1 MKNLKSCAWVAK
13 HLESVLV
20 FDAGIVK
27 PGQDEPYKPFTIVQ
41 GAQRFDISYALSEE
55 NTALSNMMCDQYQF
69 QSHMRQLGVNQ
80 TDTIVVYDDRGL
92 FSAARAW
99 WMLKSMGF
107 EQVFI
112 MDGGLPE
119 WIRCGYATQQAY
131 SKINEIGDFIA
142 QPDITR
148 TYFIDKEKVLNSIPD
163 SDCLLLD
170 ARSPLRFSG
179 REPEPRIGMR
189 GGHIPNSKNLH
200 YSALLSERGLVR
212 PLAELHIIFNRLE
225 CTDKSL
231 QFSCGSGVTAC
242 ILALAADE
250 CGYRDLSVY
259 DGSWSEWGN
268 SALSGEL
275 PIHCYE
281 G

>member
-27 PGQDEPYKPFTIVQ
+27 PGQDEPYKPFTIVK

-69 QSHMRQLGVNQ
+69 QAHMRQLGVNQ
-80 TDTIVVYDDRGL
+80 TDTIVVYDDKGL

-119 WIRCGYATQQAY
+119 WVRCGYATQQAY
-131 SKINEIGDFIA
+131 SKTNEIGDFIA

-148 TYFIDKEKVLNSIPD
+148 TYFIDKEKVLNSISD
-163 SDCLLLD
+163 SDSLLLD

-179 REPEPRIGMR
+179 GEPEPRIGMR

-200 YSALLSERGLVR
+200 YSALLSESGLVR
-212 PLAELHIIFNRLE
+212 PLAELHIIFNRLD

-275 PIHCYE
+275 PIHCDE

>member
-27 PGQDEPYKPFTIVQ
+27 PGQDEPYKPFTIVK

-80 TDTIVVYDDRGL
+80 TDTIVVYDDKGL

-107 EQVFI
+107 ELVFI

-179 REPEPRIGMR
+179 REPEPRIDMR

-275 PIHCYE
+275 PIHCHE